1 MENEQ
6 NSEKQAFFMPI
17 ECVFNVT
24 GRGTIVIG
32 CVKSGVIHKGDELEI
47 VGVNDTQ
54 KTVAVQIEKFRHLL
68 DEAKAG
74 DSIGVQLRGVKKE
87 DITRGQVLA
96 TPGTVAA
103 HSKFEAKC
111 LILGKKEGGIPVCH
125 KMLLQCGFNTAKV
138 TGQILLSD
146 GSDKVAP
153 GDSADV
159 TIELIYPFVMDVGAN
174 FPIFNREKKIATGVI
189 SKILK

>member
-17 ECVFNVT
+17 ECAFNVT
-24 GRGTIVIG
+24 GRGTVVTG
-32 CVKSGVIHKGDELEI
+32 CVKRGVIHKGDELEI
-47 VGVNDTQ
+47 VGVDDTQ

-96 TPGTVAA
+96 TPGTAVA

-111 LILGKKEGGIPVCH
+111 LILSKEEGGITLSNKERV
-125 KMLLQCGFNTAKV
+125 LLGLNTAKIY
-138 TGQILLSD
+138 GQMVLSGGND
-146 GSDKVAP
+146 MAVPGGSV
-153 GDSADV
+153 DV
-159 TIELIYPFVMDVGAN
+159 TIELLYPLVVDEGVS
-174 FPIFNREKKIATGVI
+174 FPIFYKAQKIANGVI
-189 SKILK
+189 SKFLK

>member
-1 MENEQ
+1 MQNEQ

-17 ECVFNVT
+17 ECAFNVT
-24 GRGTIVIG
+24 GRGTVVTG
-32 CVKSGVIHKGDELEI
+32 CVKSGVIRKGDELEI
-47 VGVNDTQ
+47 VGVNETK
-54 KTVAVQIEKFRHLL
+54 KTVAVQIEKFRLLL

-74 DSIGVQLRGVKKE
+74 DNIGVQLRGVKKE
-87 DITRGQVLA
+87 DIIRGQVLA

-138 TGQILLSD
+138 TGQILLPD
-146 GSDKVAP
+146 GADKVMP
-153 GDSADV
+153 NNSADV
-159 TIELIYPFVMDVGAN
+159 TVELLYPLVMDEGTS
-174 FPIFNREKKIATGVI
+174 FPVFKGKKKIATGVI

>member
-17 ECVFNVT
+17 ECAFNVT
-24 GRGTIVIG
+24 GRGTVVTG
-32 CVKSGVIHKGDELEI
+32 CVKSGVIRKGDELEI
-47 VGVNDTQ
+47 VGVNETK
-54 KTVAVQIEKFRHLL
+54 KTVAVQIEKFRLLL

-74 DSIGVQLRGVKKE
+74 DNIGVQLRGVKKE
-87 DITRGQVLA
+87 DIIRGQVLA

-138 TGQILLSD
+138 TGQILLPD
-146 GSDKVAP
+146 GADKVMP
-153 GDSADV
+153 NNSADV
-159 TIELIYPFVMDVGAN
+159 TVELLYPLVMDEGTS
-174 FPIFNREKKIATGVI
+174 FPVFKGKKKIATGVI